1 MSKDEKYSEEQ
12 LNAFVDGELDPEEKS
27 RLYNESARSQELDQ
41 RLCQQRKVKDLVKH
55 AYEDVP
61 RATRSGGKPS
71 ARSGFFGRALA
82 AGVLLAV
89 GLSAGFL
96 AHNFIGQQSG
106 AGIQA
111 SSTIPQPAAEK
122 NNYLLHVVSGE
133 PEQMMAALEYA
144 RYLLESA
151 DEGDFRQVEIIANE
165 QGLDL
170 LREDITPF
178 ASEIATLQDSNVV
191 FYACSKTIER
201 LEEKGVK
208 VLLVPETNP
217 DYTAL
222 DRVVT
227 RMQAGWK
234 YEKI

>member
-1 MSKDEKYSEEQ
+1 MNKDEHFSEEQ

-27 RLYNESARSQELDQ
+27 QMFNESERSATLDQ
-41 RLCQQRKVKDLVKH
+41 RLCKQRKIKDLIQH

-61 RATRSGGKPS
+61 PARRLGGTPL
-71 ARSGFFGRALA
+71 ARTGWFGKAIA

-89 GLSAGFL
+89 GLSAGIV
-96 AHNFIGQQSG
+96 AHNYFDPGHR
-106 AGIQA
+106 AELVAANAAAAQA
-111 SSTIPQPAAEK
+111 VEIE
-122 NNYLLHVVSGE
+122 NYLLHVVSGE
-133 PEQMMAALEYA
+133 PEQMLAALEQA
-144 RYLLESA
+144 RFLLESA
-151 DEGDFRQVEIIANE
+151 DEDEFRQVEIIANE

-170 LREDITPF
+170 LRSDVTPF
-178 ASEIATLQDSNVV
+178 AEEISALQRSNVV
-191 FYACSKTIER
+191 FYACSKTIQR
-201 LEEKGVK
+201 LEERGVK
-208 VLLVPETNP
+208 VELVPYTNP

>member
-1 MSKDEKYSEEQ
+1 MKKDEHFSEEQ

-27 RLYNESARSQELDQ
+27 RLFNEAERSAELDL
-41 RLCQQRKVKDLVKH
+41 RLCQQRKLKELVKH
-55 AYEDVP
+55 AYAEAP
-61 RATRSGGKPS
+61 LPKRAASSQFTRSS
-71 ARSGFFGRALA
+71 FLGRALA
-82 AGVLLAV
+82 ASALLVL
-89 GLSAGFL
+89 GLSAGFVVHDYFDRSQ
-96 AHNFIGQQSG
+96 AG
-106 AGIQA
+106 ATEPVAEIQ
-111 SSTIPQPAAEK
+111 
-122 NNYLLHVVSGE
+122 NYLLHVVSGE
-133 PEQMMAALEYA
+133 PEQMLVALEHA

-151 DEGDFRQVEIIANE
+151 EDGEFRQVEIIANE

-170 LREDITPF
+170 LRSDVTPF
-178 ASEIATLQDSNVV
+178 AEEIIALQKSNVV

-208 VLLVPETNP
+208 VQLVPYANP

>member
-1 MSKDEKYSEEQ
+1 MKKDEHLSEEQ

-27 RLYNESARSQELDQ
+27 RLYNESAHSPELDQ
-41 RLCQQRKVKDLVKH
+41 RLCQQRKLKELVQH

-61 RATRSGGKPS
+61 PARGSGGAPI
-71 ARSGFFGRALA
+71 ARRGFFGRALVA
-82 AGVLLAV
+82 SVLLAV
-89 GLSAGFL
+89 GLAGGFI
-96 AHNFIGQQSG
+96 AHKFIVLNQSDESLIF
-106 AGIQA
+106 AGGMQA
-111 SSTIPQPAAEK
+111 ASES

-133 PEQMMAALEYA
+133 PEQMMAALAHA
-144 RYLLESA
+144 RQLLESA
-151 DEGDFRQVEIIANE
+151 DEGEFRQVEIIANE

-170 LREDITPF
+170 LRQDVTPF
-178 ASEIATLQDSNVV
+178 AEEIATLQRNDVV

-208 VLLVPETNP
+208 VILVPETIPN
-217 DYTAL
+217 YTAL

-227 RMQAGWK
+227 RMQDGWK